1 MFKKNLESVKRN
13 YYSDFDRSKFICFD
27 ANERPFDFKKSELKK
42 INNIFQSNNYTKYP
56 KNIKKI
62 ITVISKREK
71 INEKCISIHPGIDGC
86 LKAIFESLENN
97 RKIKLNSVYPTYGM
111 IEVYSKLFNFRL
123 KKISEN
129 SSFQQNIFVG
139 NPNVIYIA
147 NPNSP
152 SGNLLKTQNLIEI
165 VSFCEKNK
173 IYLILDEAYI
183 EFSNQKSFSQYI
195 KKFQYLIILKSYSKT
210 FGLPGIRTGYILSNE
225 GNIKKFGKLKSIYDV
240 SSLSLA
246 VVYFFEKNY
255 SIINNYLNLI
265 KKNKLYIKK
274 ICSKNKLKYRITEG
288 NFFYLTFKNK
298 ITNKLIKNL
307 IKKKILVKKINE
319 KFMSKKDS
327 SIRITIGSKAQIK
340 NFFNIINKI

>member
-1 MFKKNLESVKRN
+1 MFKKNLELVKRN
-13 YYSDFDRSKFICFD
+13 YYSDYDRSTFLCFD

-62 ITVISKREK
+62 ITAISKRER

-97 RKIKLNSVYPTYGM
+97 KKIKLNSIYPTYGM
-111 IEVYSKLFNFRL
+111 IEVYSKLFNFKL

-129 SSFQQNIFVG
+129 SNFQRNIFLG
-139 NPNVIYIA
+139 NPNVIYVA

-152 SGNLLKTQNLIEI
+152 SGNLIKTKNLIEI
-165 VSFCEKNK
+165 IRFCEKNK
-173 IYLILDEAYI
+173 IYFIIDEAYI
-183 EFSNQKSFSQYI
+183 EFSHQKSFAQYI
-195 KKFQYLIILKSYSKT
+195 KKFQFLIILKSYSKT
-210 FGLPGIRTGYILSNE
+210 FGLPGIRTGYILSNQR
-225 GNIKKFGKLKSIYDV
+225 NIKKFGKLKSIYDV

-265 KKNKLYIKK
+265 KKNRLYIKK
-274 ICSKNKLKYRITEG
+274 ICFKQKLKYRITEG
-288 NFFYLTFKNK
+288 NFFYLTFRNK
-298 ITNKLIKNL
+298 ITNKLIKTL
-307 IKKKILVKKINE
+307 IRKKILVKKINE
-319 KFMSKKDS
+319 KLISKQDS
-327 SIRITIGSKAQIK
+327 SIRITIGSKIQIN
-340 NFFNIINKI
+340 NFFNIIKKI